1 MKKNKQIL
9 KQAAVYLQDVVTGE
23 SVKELLFPLMNQK
36 NSDFLSSSITWDIH
50 PPYWLHTQAVLVQ
63 SCSYVP

>member
-36 NSDFLSSSITWDIH
+36 NSDFLSS
-50 PPYWLHTQAVLVQ
+50 
-63 SCSYVP
+63 